1 MAILR
6 VGLVIVWVVGVACS
20 SSKSANPDGG
30 GGGSVGSGGADPN
43 GGAAG
48 SNGGAV
54 GSGGLGD
61 SGGTIGNDASVG
73 DLDGSTAEVFVDPGT
88 ALCPTTGPIM
98 PGTSAKPL
106 PDDVEVVGSVNSASS
121 VRFVAASDTAF
132 FWSDQK
138 TIHRVDASSG
148 ADTVILDRS
157 TAGNSMQGLAVDG
170 DTVYFGEA
178 GIMKAFG
185 VGKVAATGGTATTIV
200 PGNSMWQVTV
210 ADGDIYYYDAGLQEI
225 GRAPVAGGT
234 PQILV
239 RDVDP
244 AGPIA
249 VANGYVYFVHP
260 RVNFTQAN
268 VLRVPITG
276 MAPPSTSPDVLLMPV
291 GAEVVAPGDHFK
303 ADGVAA
309 DQTTLY
315 FDDDNRVMMVP
326 LAGGTATKIYQAP
339 DKPGNFGSTETTRIG
354 FVLPAKGKVYW
365 TTDAGRC
372 PDVMWSS
379 SDGSSVGSRVHG
391 VFAPGGLAANATH
404 LYFLSGGMQLLRI
417 PL

>member
-1 MAILR
+1 MGVAAL
-6 VGLVIVWVVGVACS
+6 VACS
-20 SSKSANPDGG
+20 SSKGTNSNGGSGG
-30 GGGSVGSGGADPN
+30 GAGSGGAV
-43 GGAAG
+43 GGA
-48 SNGGAV
+48 GGGTV
-54 GSGGLGD
+54 LGTGGTVA
-61 SGGTIGNDASVG
+61 SGGTIGSGGATGNP
-73 DLDGSTAEVFVDPGT
+73 DGSVADIFVDPGT
-88 ALCPTTGPIM
+88 ALCPTSGSIM
-98 PGTSAKPL
+98 PGAPSNPL
-106 PDDVEVVGSVNSASS
+106 PDDVEVLGAVTSTSS

-132 FWSDQK
+132 FWSDQR

-148 ADTVILDRS
+148 TDAIILDRS

-185 VGKVAATGGTATTIV
+185 VAKIAATGGTATTIV

-210 ADGDIYYYDAGLQEI
+210 ADGYVYYYDAGLQEI
-225 GRAPVAGGT
+225 GRAPVAGGA

-239 RDVDP
+239 RDVNP
-244 AGPIA
+244 AGPLA
-249 VANGYVYFVHP
+249 VADGYVYFVHP
-260 RVNFTQAN
+260 RTNFTQAN
-268 VLRVPITG
+268 VLRVPITA

-291 GAEVVAPGDHFK
+291 GAEVVAPGDHFA

-309 DQTTLY
+309 NQTTLY

-339 DKPGNFGSTETTRIG
+339 DKPGSFGSTETTRIG

-365 TTDAGRC
+365 TADAGRC
-372 PDVMWSS
+372 SDLMWSS
-379 SDGSSVGSRVHG
+379 SDGTNVGSRVHG

-404 LYFLSGGMQLLRI
+404 LYFLSGGTQLLRI

>member
-1 MAILR
+1 MVMLR
-6 VGLVIVWVVGVACS
+6 VCLTTVLVALLACS
-20 SSKSANPDGG
+20 SSKGTNANGGSGGASGHGG
-30 GGGSVGSGGADPN
+30 GMAGGPAPGTGGAAGSGGTVASGGTVGSGGATGNPD
-43 GGAAG
+43 GAA
-48 SNGGAV
+48 A
-54 GSGGLGD
+54 D
-61 SGGTIGNDASVG
+61 I
-73 DLDGSTAEVFVDPGT
+73 FVDPGT
-88 ALCPTTGPIM
+88 ALCPTSGTIM
-98 PGTSAKPL
+98 PGTAANPL
-106 PDDVEVVGSVNSASS
+106 PDDVEIVSAVSTTSS

-132 FWSDQK
+132 FWSDQR
-138 TIHRVDASSG
+138 TIHRVDASTG
-148 ADTVILDRS
+148 TDAVILDRS

-185 VGKVAATGGTATTIV
+185 VAKVAATGGTPTTIV

-210 ADGDIYYYDAGLQEI
+210 ANGYIYYYDAGLQEI
-225 GRAPVAGGT
+225 GRAPVAGGA

-244 AGPIA
+244 AGPLA

-260 RVNFTQAN
+260 RTNFTQAN
-268 VLRVPITG
+268 VLRVPITA

-291 GAEVVAPGDHFK
+291 GAEVVAPGDHYA

-309 DQTTLY
+309 NGTTLY

-339 DKPGNFGSTETTRIG
+339 DKQGSFGLTETTRIG
-354 FVLPAKGKVYW
+354 FVLPAKEKVYW
-365 TTDAGRC
+365 TADAGRC
-372 PDVMWSS
+372 SDLMWSS
-379 SDGSSVGSRVHG
+379 ADGSNVGSRVHG

-404 LYFLSGGMQLLRI
+404 LYFLSGGNQLLRI

>member
-6 VGLVIVWVVGVACS
+6 DGLVMVAVGVLACS
-20 SSKSANPDGG
+20 SSKSTNPGSGTGG
-30 GGGSVGSGGADPN
+30 VPSGGAI
-43 GGAAG
+43 G
-48 SNGGAV
+48 SSGGAV
-54 GSGGLGD
+54 GSGGAIG
-61 SGGTIGNDASVG
+61 SGGATGNP
-73 DLDGSTAEVFVDPGT
+73 DGSTAEVFVDPGT
-88 ALCPTTGPIM
+88 ALCPTAGSIM
-98 PGTSAKPL
+98 PGTSASPL
-106 PDDVEVVGSVNSASS
+106 PDDVEVLTSVSS

-132 FWSDQK
+132 FWSDQR

-148 ADTVILDRS
+148 AETVILDRS

-185 VGKVAATGGTATTIV
+185 VARVAATGGAATTIV

-210 ADGDIYYYDAGLQEI
+210 ADGYVYYYDAGLQEI
-225 GRAPVAGGT
+225 GRVPVAGGT

-244 AGPIA
+244 AGPLA

-260 RVNFTQAN
+260 RTNFDQAN
-268 VLRVPITG
+268 VLRVPITA

-291 GAEVVAPGDHFK
+291 GAEVVAPGDNYA

-309 DQTTLY
+309 NQTTLY
-315 FDDDNRVMMVP
+315 FDDANRVMMVP
-326 LAGGTATKIYQAP
+326 LAGGAASQIYQAP
-339 DKPGNFGSTETTRIG
+339 DKEGDFGLTETTRIG
-354 FVLPAKGKVYW
+354 HVLPANGKVYW

-372 PDVMWSS
+372 SDVMWSS

-391 VFAPGGLAANATH
+391 VFAPGGLVANATH
-404 LYFLSGGMQLLRI
+404 LYFLSGGKQLLRI